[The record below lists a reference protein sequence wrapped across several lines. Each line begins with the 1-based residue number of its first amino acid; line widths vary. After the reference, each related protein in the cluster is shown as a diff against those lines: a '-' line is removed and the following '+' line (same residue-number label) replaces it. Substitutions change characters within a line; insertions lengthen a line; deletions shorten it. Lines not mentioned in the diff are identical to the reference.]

1 MHGGEKFGGLDFS
14 KNEPC
19 GTCFAASGSIRQC
32 DPSHSGQPV
41 ATADNANLAPL
52 VRTQV
57 DQLAVEQR
65 RARPTGHGASDVE
78 RRILR

>member
-14 KNEPC
+14 KIEPC

-41 ATADNANLAPL
+41 ATADNATLEPL

-57 DQLAVEQR
+57 DQLAYMHNGLELIAVTAAE
-65 RARPTGHGASDVE
+65 AIAT
-78 RRILR
+78 I